1 MITDFSD
8 HDSRNVNPHC
18 IKHLKMYFDCVKY
31 FRFWHKNMVKAALSS
46 TVTHRQD
53 NAILEDS

>member
-8 HDSRNVNPHC
+8 HDARNVNPHC
-18 IKHLKMYFDCVKY
+18 IKHLKMYFDC
-31 FRFWHKNMVKAALSS
+31 HKNMVKAALSS